1 MKRSFLLFGLACCS
15 ICLVA
20 NVNGATI
27 KTLGGETIQGE
38 IQGTLLLK
46 SHVWQL
52 KTESGQYGIVYYL
65 ILSGSAVKSVDEKN
79 VELEPRA
86 QFQAILVDWD
96 ATKTAQAPT
105 EAEILKISGE
115 KNKQMPVD
123 FHFFENGSQAM
134 FVKLGLKGEKGDVN
148 SVFRDFPSSMSG
160 TSNALLAAPTLDRIV
175 GESQKDAQGAIQ
187 IIPGLRI
194 MSGAGERSVKAEEIY
209 SDNVSKS

>member
-1 MKRSFLLFGLACCS
+1 
-15 ICLVA
+15 
-20 NVNGATI
+20 
-27 KTLGGETIQGE
+27 
-38 IQGTLLLK
+38 
-46 SHVWQL
+46 
-52 KTESGQYGIVYYL
+52 
-65 ILSGSAVKSVDEKN
+65 
-79 VELEPRA
+79 
-86 QFQAILVDWD
+86 
-96 ATKTAQAPT
+96 
-105 EAEILKISGE
+105 
-115 KNKQMPVD
+115 MPVD